1 MTTTTIVTRGWMPE
15 GTVNWRDLGDLPARH
30 GSRLMPGR
38 LFRSDT
44 LQELNP
50 DDVTTVTG
58 LLGVRTVVDL
68 RYRQESL
75 VEGSGLLGRTSV
87 THHRLPMV
95 GRDGD
100 DSTHALPGDEAD
112 HLVPWYLSML
122 EVSPEHI
129 AQAFI
134 LLAHPGSLPAV
145 VHCAAGKDRTG
156 VLVAL
161 VLSSIGVADDV
172 VAWDY
177 ARSTLALPRI
187 LSRLAT
193 MQTYGAQ
200 PAGLR
205 PERNRTEASTMLNF
219 LAGVRA
225 RHGSVERYL
234 HGIGVSRAT
243 IDDLHAALTRSE

>member
-30 GSRLMPGR
+30 GTRVRPGR

-50 DDVTTVTG
+50 DDVDTVTR
-58 LLGVRTVVDL
+58 LLGVRTVLDL

-87 THHRLPMV
+87 THHGLPMV

-100 DSTHALPGDEAD
+100 DLSHVLPGDEAD
-112 HLVPWYLSML
+112 HLVRWYLSIL
-122 EVSPEHI
+122 EVSQEHI
-129 AQAFI
+129 AQAFV
-134 LLAHPGSLPAV
+134 LLAHDGSLPAV

-156 VLVAL
+156 VLVGL
-161 VLSSIGVADDV
+161 VLSAIGVPDDV

-193 MQTYGAQ
+193 MRTYASQ
-200 PAGLR
+200 PGSLR
-205 PERNRTEASTMLNF
+205 PDRNRTEAATMHAF
-219 LAGVRA
+219 LHGVRG
-225 RHGSVERYL
+225 RYGSPERYL
-234 HGIGVSRAT
+234 DGIGVSRAVV
-243 IDDLHAALTRSE
+243 DDLHAALTGPA